1 MSQVLHILRKDLRH
15 LRWLLILWVAILAL
29 NVAFAAIGAAT
40 AGGTFPA
47 AIVFREISSLLSVV
61 QTLMLALMVAR
72 LIQDE
77 PLVGWNAFWLTR
89 PYSNGSLMAAKLLF
103 VAGALVVAPLIADL
117 AEMAVVRA
125 GWRAQLAAAPSFLS
139 SHLWWALGLCAVA
152 VLTPTFARFVLTAI
166 GVMVGGT
173 VAMLLIVSVVIAL
186 GAVQPTT
193 ILSPMLPDPTT
204 AVVSLVVST
213 LSALAVIVYQYRY
226 RRWRIATALAV
237 LGVMAMTFVPELWPW
252 RFLRPSPPDP
262 GRWSHDVASTP
273 VVIDPRTATHT
284 TTRDAFE
291 SSGPRLRQIHARVTL
306 TGMPADFEVQS
317 VTARGTLTLPDGTT
331 LQSVRNEGIPG
342 PGDVDMSSPT
352 RAALGV
358 ERILNDVEERSRTW
372 PALLAIEEDVHQR
385 HRGKAGRLDATLD
398 VHLRRTRVRGTLPL
412 RAGAFLDDGLS
423 RAEIVRASPAP
434 GGYKLLVR
442 QWHVMPLTGSRPD
455 AGYEFMLRNRQ
466 ESSAVELGRS
476 MFFSGHFAGSSLA
489 SRALSAAMS
498 GAFDVSFAGS
508 PSGFRVQTEA
518 LEFPMRMGLG
528 FVGLTEL
535 PASWFDNAELVV
547 LEAAYAGTVTR
558 SVSLAD
564 FVIPEE

>member
-15 LRWLLILWVAILAL
+15 LRWLLILWVAILIL
-29 NVAFAAIGAAT
+29 NVALTIIGAAT
-40 AGGTFPA
+40 AGETFPA
-47 AIVFREISSLLSVV
+47 AIVFREMSSLLSVL
-61 QTLMLALMVAR
+61 QTLMLALMIAR

-89 PYSNGSLMAAKLLF
+89 PYSRGALMAAKLLF

-125 GWRAQLAAAPSFLS
+125 GWRAQLAAAPSFLA
-139 SHLWWALGLCAVA
+139 SHLRWALGLCAIA
-152 VLTPTFARFVLTAI
+152 VLTPTFARFVLVAI
-166 GVMVGGT
+166 GVVVGGT
-173 VAMLLIVSVVIAL
+173 VAMLMIVSVVIAL

-193 ILSPMLPDPTT
+193 IVSPLLPDPTT
-204 AVVSLVVST
+204 AVVSFAMST
-213 LSALAVIVYQYRY
+213 LSAVAVITYQYRY
-226 RRWRIATALAV
+226 RRWRIGTALAV
-237 LGVMAMTFVPELWPW
+237 LGVMATTFVPELWPW
-252 RFLRPSPPDP
+252 RFLRPSAPDP

-273 VVIDPRTATHT
+273 VVINPRTAMQT

-291 SSGPRLRQIHARVTL
+291 SSGPRLRQIHAGVTL

-317 VTARGTLTLPDGTT
+317 VTARSTLTLPDGTT

-342 PGDVDMSSPT
+342 PGDVDLSSPT

-358 ERILNDVEERSRTW
+358 VSILNDVEERSRTW

-385 HRGKAGRLDATLD
+385 HKGKTGRLDALLD

-412 RAGAFLDDGLS
+412 RTGAFLADGLS

-434 GGYKLLVR
+434 GGFKLLVR
-442 QWHVMPLTGSRPD
+442 QWHVMPLTESRTD
-455 AGYEFMLRNRQ
+455 IGYEFMLRNRQ
-466 ESSAVELGRS
+466 EGSAVQLGRS
-476 MFFSGHFAGSSLA
+476 MFYSGSFAGHSLG
-489 SRALSAAMS
+489 SRAISAAMS
-498 GAFDVSFAGS
+498 GGLGFSFAGS
-508 PSGFRVQTEA
+508 TSGFRVQTEM
-518 LEFPMRMGLG
+518 LEFPMRLGLG

-547 LEAAYAGTVTR
+547 LETAYAGTVTR
-558 SVSLAD
+558 SVSFAD

>member
-1 MSQVLHILRKDLRH
+1 
-15 LRWLLILWVAILAL
+15 
-29 NVAFAAIGAAT
+29 
-40 AGGTFPA
+40 
-47 AIVFREISSLLSVV
+47 
-61 QTLMLALMVAR
+61 MLALMVAR

-89 PYSNGSLMAAKLLF
+89 PYSIGSLLAAKLLF

-125 GWRAQLAAAPSFLS
+125 GWRAQLAATPSFLS
-139 SHLWWALGLCAVA
+139 SHLWWALGLCAIA
-152 VLTPTFARFVLTAI
+152 VLTPTFARFVLAVI
-166 GVMVGGT
+166 GVVVGGT

-193 ILSPMLPDPTT
+193 IYAPMLPDPTT
-204 AVVSLVVST
+204 AVVSLAVSI
-213 LSALAVIVYQYRY
+213 LGALAVIVYQYRY
-226 RRWRIATALAV
+226 RRWRIGTALAV

-252 RFLRPSPPDP
+252 RFLRPSAPDP

-273 VVIDPRTATHT
+273 VVVDPRTAMQT

-291 SSGPRLRQIHARVTL
+291 SSGPRLRQIHAAVTL
-306 TGMPADFEVQS
+306 AGMPADFEVQT

-342 PGDVDMSSPT
+342 PGDVDVSSPI

-358 ERILNDVEERSRTW
+358 ERILNDVEERPRTW
-372 PALLAIEEDVHQR
+372 PALLAIEEDLHQR
-385 HRGKAGRLDATLD
+385 HKGKTGRLDATLD

-412 RAGAFLDDGLS
+412 RTGAFLDDGLS

-442 QWHVMPLTGSRPD
+442 QWHVIPLTESRTGV
-455 AGYEFMLRNRQ
+455 GYEFVLRNRQ
-466 ESSAVELGRS
+466 EGSAVQLGRS
-476 MFFSGHFAGSSLA
+476 MFFSGNFAGPSLA

-498 GAFDVSFAGS
+498 GSFDFSFSGS

-547 LEAAYAGTVTR
+547 LETAYAGTVTR